1 MTSFISKI
9 KNFNFGL
16 LSRILGL
23 TKPYRLFFYL
33 SITIGLVIAPI
44 AAYRPYLIK
53 TIIDDNIKIADSQGV
68 INNSVLFIGLL
79 ILETILSFA
88 FGYLTFWLGQSIIKD
103 LRNSLFNHIIRLEL
117 TYFDKTPI
125 GNSTTRTISD
135 IETINAVFS
144 EGIITIFIDII
155 TLLIVFGMMLFAN
168 WKLTLVCIS
177 VLPLL
182 ILASYYFKEAVKKS
196 FTEVRSQIAIMNS
209 FLQERIAGMKIIQIF
224 NLQSIEKEKLIKI
237 NKDYTD
243 ANIKSIFAYSVFF
256 PAVEII
262 SAISIGLL
270 VWYGSFG
277 ILKNQ
282 ITIGVLIS
290 FPLYINMLFRPI
302 RMLADKFNTLQMGMI
317 AAERVFNLQDTE
329 LVNISKGKIKIPDI
343 KGNIVY
349 QNVCFSYN
357 PPQLV
362 LDNINIKANENETI
376 AIVGST
382 GSGKTSIISILSR
395 FYPIQS
401 GKITIDGYDIND
413 LDLNYLRTIVG
424 VILQD
429 VFLFN
434 GTIMENITLKNDMIE
449 KEKVYDFAKKIGC
462 YDLIMKLP
470 NGFDFNVMERGVALS
485 VGQKQLISMLR
496 TLIYNPKII
505 IMDEATS
512 SIDPESEKIIQYAIE
527 KLIEKRTSII
537 IAHRLSTIRHANKI
551 YVIEHGKVLEE
562 GTHQELIEKEN
573 GRFRN
578 LYNKQV
584 TTVALS

>member
-1 MTSFISKI
+1 LTSLITKI

-23 TKPYRLFFYL
+23 AKPYRLFFYL

-282 ITIGVLIS
+282 IT
-290 FPLYINMLFRPI
+290 YWC
-302 RMLADKFNTLQMGMI
+302 FN
-317 AAERVFNLQDTE
+317 
-329 LVNISKGKIKIPDI
+329 
-343 KGNIVY
+343 
-349 QNVCFSYN
+349 
-357 PPQLV
+357 
-362 LDNINIKANENETI
+362 
-376 AIVGST
+376 
-382 GSGKTSIISILSR
+382 
-395 FYPIQS
+395 
-401 GKITIDGYDIND
+401 
-413 LDLNYLRTIVG
+413 
-424 VILQD
+424 
-429 VFLFN
+429 
-434 GTIMENITLKNDMIE
+434 
-449 KEKVYDFAKKIGC
+449 
-462 YDLIMKLP
+462 
-470 NGFDFNVMERGVALS
+470 
-485 VGQKQLISMLR
+485 
-496 TLIYNPKII
+496 
-505 IMDEATS
+505 
-512 SIDPESEKIIQYAIE
+512 
-527 KLIEKRTSII
+527 
-537 IAHRLSTIRHANKI
+537 
-551 YVIEHGKVLEE
+551 
-562 GTHQELIEKEN
+562 
-573 GRFRN
+573 
-578 LYNKQV
+578 
-584 TTVALS
+584 